1 MTRNV
6 GRRTK
11 PGASAEAMIGALE
24 VYQARDFRNC
34 CGGEKLHW
42 NIQISWNRWDAG
54 LWKVDLKVP
63 PAVDKLLRLL
73 RRQRVGEMPTD
84 EVKDCVT
91 GLLAAEGVDRGAVP
105 AV

>member
-1 MTRNV
+1 M
-6 GRRTK
+6 
-11 PGASAEAMIGALE
+11 
-24 VYQARDFRNC
+24 
-34 CGGEKLHW
+34 
-42 NIQISWNRWDAG
+42 SWSRGDAG
-54 LWKVDLKVP
+54 LWAVDLKFP

>member
-34 CGGEKLHW
+34 CGGKKLHW
-42 NIQISWNRWDAG
+42 NIQMSWSRGDAG
-54 LWKVDLKVP
+54 LWAVDLKFP

-73 RRQRVGEMPTD
+73 RRQRVGEMPAD
-84 EVKDCVT
+84 EFKDCVT
-91 GLLAAEGVDRGAVP
+91 GLLAAEGVDRGAVT